1 MSHHFLIVK
10 GLSYTYSDGSRALN
24 DINIEIHHGESV
36 ALLGPNGAG
45 KSTLIKHLNGS
56 MLPQEGTVNIGGI
69 PVSKSTIKSI
79 RESVGIVFQN
89 SDNQLFMPTVFENVG
104 FGLLNKGLRIA
115 EVKDKVTVALEKV
128 KAAHLINKHPLDFQ
142 GVKKER
148 FALPLFSQ
156 LIQISLYWMSQPQ
169 ILTLEV
175 SVSFQEY

>member
-89 SDNQLFMPTVFENVG
+89 SDNQLFYAYC
-104 FGLLNKGLRIA
+104 L
-115 EVKDKVTVALEKV
+115 
-128 KAAHLINKHPLDFQ
+128 
-142 GVKKER
+142 
-148 FALPLFSQ
+148 
-156 LIQISLYWMSQPQ
+156 
-169 ILTLEV
+169 
-175 SVSFQEY
+175 

>member
-1 MSHHFLIVK
+1 LIVK

-128 KAAHLINKHPLDFQ
+128 KAAHLINKHPFRLS
-142 GVKKER
+142 GGEKRKVCL
-148 FALPLFSQ
+148 AS
-156 LIQISLYWMSQPQ
+156 
-169 ILTLEV
+169 ILTIDPNILVLDEPTTDLDPWKY
-175 SVSFQEY
+175 Q